1 MYVTKEMTKEE
12 LFYWKLKNDRVWY
25 IENFLKIRDKKSR
38 LVPFKLNKAQ
48 SIVEEKI
55 KWCEENNKLKR
66 FIVLKARQMGLST
79 LFEGLIFQD
88 TSTNSFKNSMIIAHE
103 DKATSN
109 LFAMSKLFLDELPD
123 VLRPMIKYSNEKA
136 LVFENPSNDIDEK
149 KKNPGLRSK
158 ITISTAGTTE
168 AGRSATIH
176 NLHACLH
183 KDSLIVLANGTTKSI
198 KDICIGDTVVTS
210 SGCFANI
217 SNKWNVGEKDTF
229 AINTWL
235 SNENLYVTKEH
246 KILTQDGYKVC
257 SDLKQSDFIKIPTI
271 EFKNT
276 DKTYKYHI
284 EQNSIGKKYNTD
296 ISFEYNYDFGYL
308 VGYYLAEGYII
319 KQSSTQKESYSGI
332 TFTCEKNETFIEN
345 ALKCLSDITYT
356 RKDVVFEGT
365 NKKQI
370 TLYSKTLA
378 HAINNLCGRTTEKH
392 IPHNVFDTNCEF
404 AKGIIR
410 GLYDGDG
417 SKTKL
422 DRVSLT
428 TVHENL
434 ARQLKRMI
442 IAVGYG
448 VPSVS
453 YRTNKFRYGVKNKDI
468 YLIDM
473 NGDTF
478 KRYNGIVVDT
488 PHKATKY
495 KYIDGDVFVKVR
507 RIEPYESSTV
517 YDVEVNH
524 SDHNFETP
532 IGIVSNSEVAFF
544 PDAKT
549 TMLGLLQSIPDEM
562 NTLVVLESTANGV
575 GDWFHDM
582 WQKAVKGENE
592 FIPIFL
598 PWFIDPAYTR
608 PFSSKAEKQQFID
621 EINIVTRNTKGD
633 PIRTYEYELME
644 KHNLTYEQLNWR
656 KYTIKN
662 KCHGDEI
669 LFMQEYPSTADEA
682 FISSGRPKFSIKALK
697 KYETITAE
705 PTRGYLK
712 ADEVGEVTFFEDP
725 QGYISI
731 WKQPEP
737 DKFYCI
743 GADVA
748 EGLAQGDYSCAVV
761 GDADTFDIIAMW
773 HGHIDPDLFGI
784 ELIKLGKFYNE
795 AYLGVENNNHGLT
808 TLTTIKR
815 EEYWNIFFSKSYDR
829 ISDTITQKI
838 GWSTTSRT
846 KPLMIDKLAEFVRE
860 MYIGIYSSLIISEMF
875 TYVIDDK
882 GHTNAQ
888 IGCFDDTVMATGI
901 LLQLLLEGKSE
912 TFIPEVPIDQRKKIR
927 REIIDPLFE
936 ENGDLE
942 YSE

>member
-158 ITISTAGTTE
+158 ITVSTAGTTE

-176 NLHACLH
+176 NLHA
-183 KDSLIVLANGTTKSI
+183 
-198 KDICIGDTVVTS
+198 
-210 SGCFANI
+210 
-217 SNKWNVGEKDTF
+217 
-229 AINTWL
+229 
-235 SNENLYVTKEH
+235 
-246 KILTQDGYKVC
+246 
-257 SDLKQSDFIKIPTI
+257 
-271 EFKNT
+271 
-276 DKTYKYHI
+276 
-284 EQNSIGKKYNTD
+284 
-296 ISFEYNYDFGYL
+296 
-308 VGYYLAEGYII
+308 
-319 KQSSTQKESYSGI
+319 
-332 TFTCEKNETFIEN
+332 
-345 ALKCLSDITYT
+345 
-356 RKDVVFEGT
+356 
-365 NKKQI
+365 
-370 TLYSKTLA
+370 
-378 HAINNLCGRTTEKH
+378 
-392 IPHNVFDTNCEF
+392 
-404 AKGIIR
+404 
-410 GLYDGDG
+410 
-417 SKTKL
+417 
-422 DRVSLT
+422 
-428 TVHENL
+428 
-434 ARQLKRMI
+434 
-442 IAVGYG
+442 
-448 VPSVS
+448 
-453 YRTNKFRYGVKNKDI
+453 
-468 YLIDM
+468 
-473 NGDTF
+473 
-478 KRYNGIVVDT
+478 
-488 PHKATKY
+488 
-495 KYIDGDVFVKVR
+495 
-507 RIEPYESSTV
+507 
-517 YDVEVNH
+517 
-524 SDHNFETP
+524 
-532 IGIVSNSEVAFF
+532 SELAFF

-712 ADEVGEVTFFEDP
+712 ADEAGEVTFFEDP